1 MSHPRATVSSYAR
14 ICETHGR
21 VDAVGRALSRYLK
34 CVVVQLIMEL
44 AAAVYHCLFST
55 ETAVT
60 VYVAVAGCS
69 INASAAQ
76 ANSSF

>member
-34 CVVVQLIMEL
+34 CVVAQLIVEL
-44 AAAVYHCLFST
+44 WRWISVGAFAFQAAASS
-55 ETAVT
+55 AVT
-60 VYVAVAGCS
+60 SRQTAKRSS
-69 INASAAQ
+69 ISVRH
-76 ANSSF
+76 